1 MSDVLAAGLAAA
13 VVSGAPSTAWAL
25 VRGGDPL
32 EAARAAGAMV
42 VGERAGAA
50 AQLAAAVPVH
60 LALSLGWTWMLA
72 RIRPARGGAG
82 WGRRRAWSSPR
93 SISASP
99 GGGSRRSSVCRSR
112 PRSPTMSRSARS
124 WPASSLIERRVP
136 RSEAEEL
143 DARCSVR

>member
-1 MSDVLAAGLAAA
+1 MSDVLAAGLTAA
-13 VVSGAPSTAWAL
+13 VVSGAPSTVWAL

-82 WGRRRAWSSPR
+82 WGAAAGLAIAALDLGIVGRRIAPIHRLPLAPQVADHVAFGAVVGGVLAHRASS
-93 SISASP
+93 
-99 GGGSRRSSVCRSR
+99 SSV
-112 PRSPTMSRSARS
+112 
-124 WPASSLIERRVP
+124 
-136 RSEAEEL
+136 
-143 DARCSVR
+143 